1 MFQANKQGAVDIVQC
16 DAPLNKDHLD
26 DFHVATRPCTVHGQP
41 MIVLDLADTNLV
53 DSAGLESLLDLQEQ
67 VEHLGGTIKLAAAP
81 ALIADVLRITGVGDR
96 FETFTTVKAAVG
108 SFSR

>member
-1 MFQANKQGAVDIVQC
+1 MFQTNKQGVVDIIRC
-16 DAPLNKDHLD
+16 DAPLNKDHLE
-26 DFHVATRPCTVHGQP
+26 DFHSTTRICTDHGQP

-53 DSAGLESLLDLQEQ
+53 DSSGLESLLDLQEQ
-67 VEHLGGTIKLAAAP
+67 VERLGGTVKLAGAP
-81 ALIADVLRITGVGDR
+81 ALITDVLRIAGVGDR